1 MYHDSNRITPYTGQ
15 RTANDLPSDFL
26 DRDLRLSSILSS
38 ACHQRDLWDL
48 DTRLLKD
55 IGLIR
60 TDTGDLAL
68 AADPARLVAP
78 PSRFQGILAAF
89 RRLHQVL
96 RNDDLSVE
104 SFRDRKASSCSR

>member
-1 MYHDSNRITPYTGQ
+1 MYHDSDRITPYAGQ
-15 RTANDLPSDFL
+15 RTASDLPSDFL

-60 TDTGDLAL
+60 TDSGDLAL

-78 PSRFQGILAAF
+78 PNRLHGILAAF
-89 RRLHQVL
+89 RRFYQAL
-96 RNDDLSVE
+96 RHDDLSTE